1 MITAEFTRKID
12 TLSSD
17 EFQMVE
23 VYVDNILEY
32 SRRRKKEMAWSK
44 IQSDLKESEKRMSLE
59 GGISSQQLRKNFF
72 FLGGGYNMYQII
84 YAPIVQEKLAS
95 LKVRL
100 IELCGET
107 TGEKPFSAVID
118 DFETRLTFSNTGIPI
133 KTIYDVEKEFE
144 SIT

>member
-1 MITAEFTRKID
+1 MITAELTRKID

-72 FLGGGYNMYQII
+72 LGGG
-84 YAPIVQEKLAS
+84 V
-95 LKVRL
+95 
-100 IELCGET
+100 
-107 TGEKPFSAVID
+107 
-118 DFETRLTFSNTGIPI
+118 
-133 KTIYDVEKEFE
+133 
-144 SIT
+144 

>member
-72 FLGGGYNMYQII
+72 FLGGGII
-84 YAPIVQEKLAS
+84 CI
-95 LKVRL
+95 RL
-100 IELCGET
+100 FTPPSFRKSWL
-107 TGEKPFSAVID
+107 P
-118 DFETRLTFSNTGIPI
+118 
-133 KTIYDVEKEFE
+133 
-144 SIT
+144 

>member
-72 FLGGGYNMYQII
+72 LGGG
-84 YAPIVQEKLAS
+84 V
-95 LKVRL
+95 
-100 IELCGET
+100 
-107 TGEKPFSAVID
+107 
-118 DFETRLTFSNTGIPI
+118 
-133 KTIYDVEKEFE
+133 
-144 SIT
+144 

>member
-72 FLGGGYNMYQII
+72 WGGGII
-84 YAPIVQEKLAS
+84 CI
-95 LKVRL
+95 RL
-100 IELCGET
+100 FTPPSFRKSWL
-107 TGEKPFSAVID
+107 P
-118 DFETRLTFSNTGIPI
+118 
-133 KTIYDVEKEFE
+133 
-144 SIT
+144 

>member
-72 FLGGGYNMYQII
+72 LGG
-84 YAPIVQEKLAS
+84 V
-95 LKVRL
+95 
-100 IELCGET
+100 
-107 TGEKPFSAVID
+107 
-118 DFETRLTFSNTGIPI
+118 
-133 KTIYDVEKEFE
+133 
-144 SIT
+144 